1 MNIFHRFTR
10 RSLSANRSRTW
21 VTIIGIVLSMA
32 LFTAVIEG
40 AYSGQQFL
48 VRSIEEIQ
56 GRWLLYESGLN
67 AEQVDALRST
77 EGVAE
82 SAVWQELGWAEIS
95 SENEYKPYL
104 LVEAANEEI
113 ENLLSFRLLSGRMP
127 ENSNELL
134 LPAHLASNGNVLY
147 HEGDTLTL
155 SLGRRVDSNGETLPA
170 AVSFDP
176 DGGEQIADTVERNF
190 TVVGTY
196 ERLDM
201 LVESYSCPGY
211 TALTYGDGRGD
222 FTVFLRLKHPGQIQG
237 WMDAH
242 PSVGERVTHED
253 LRRFNG
259 VFNTESYNI
268 LLYGFAGVLVFLI
281 SFGSISLIYNSFSI
295 SVSERTRQFGILKS
309 VGATKK
315 QIRRS
320 VLYEALLLSAIGIP
334 IGLIVGCV
342 GIGLTLYFLRD
353 AFTGFIFTGASTQM
367 RLVLHPL
374 ALLLAAA
381 ICLVTTLISAAIPAS
396 RAIRI
401 SPIDSIRQSNDVK
414 LKGRQVRT
422 SRLTQKLF
430 GFEGTMAAKNFKRNR
445 RRYRSTVVSL
455 FLSVSLFISAS
466 SFCAYLTDAVSGVTG
481 VEKESIDIHYYTVGE
496 KKPDPESVLTLLS
509 VDGVTNAMYQDVDG
523 RDILIPADL
532 IDTEARSYL
541 SVDSEALNRD
551 AEEWGYLV
559 FMQDDAF
566 CAVCAANGYDPAA
579 YLDPEHPL
587 ALAWNQ
593 NRVFT
598 ETKNGVKWAKIP
610 VLDETKLPC
619 TVSTG
624 EVREMDGYVFGGISE
639 SEDGKRILIYHPI
652 DETGEPDW
660 DEPVFFTPE
669 EAEIRVSYTI
679 GGIVK
684 KQSFGLSASQFTLF
698 YPYSMEEAVL
708 GEGNRIFQTNFEFQA
723 AEHAKVFDSMKAV
736 LLDAGMDA
744 TRLYDAAADEESTR
758 MMVKVVNVFAYGFII
773 LISLIAVANVF
784 NTISTNILLRRR
796 EFAMLRSIGLGSK
809 GFRKMMNYECIIY
822 GLKGLAWGLP
832 AAVGMTWVIW
842 RVTNAAFDRG
852 FYIPWTSIIIAVGS
866 VFLVV
871 FVTML
876 YATDKLKKDNPID
889 ALKNENL

>member
-56 GRWLLYESGLN
+56 GRWLLYESGLS
-67 AEQVDALRST
+67 AQQAYALRST

-155 SLGRRVDSNGETLPA
+155 SLGRRVDANGETLPA

-211 TALTYGDGRGD
+211 TALTRGDGRGD
-222 FTVFLRLKHPGQIQG
+222 FTVFLRLRHPSQIQK

-242 PSVGERVTHED
+242 PSVGVRVAHED

-320 VLYEALLLSAIGIP
+320 VLYEALLLSAVGIP

-353 AFTGFIFTGASTQM
+353 AFIGFIFTGASTQM

-374 ALLLAAA
+374 ALLIAAA
-381 ICLVTTLISAAIPAS
+381 VCLVTTLISAAIPAR

-401 SPIDSIRQSNDVK
+401 SPIDSIRQSDDVK
-414 LKGRQVRT
+414 LKGREVRT

-466 SFCAYLTDAVSGVTG
+466 SFCAYLTDAVGGVTG
-481 VEKESIDIHYYTVGE
+481 VERESIDLHYYSVGE
-496 KKPDPESVLTLLS
+496 NKPDPESVLALLS

-523 RDILIPADL
+523 RDLLIPLDL
-532 IDTEARSYL
+532 IPPESRVKLEGYPIDRNGAMEL
-541 SVDSEALNRD
+541 
-551 AEEWGYLV
+551 WGTLA
-559 FMQDDAF
+559 FISDDAF
-566 CAVCAANGYDPAA
+566 CTACAANGYDPAA
-579 YLDPEHPL
+579 YFDPEHPL
-587 ALAWNQ
+587 ALVWNQ

-598 ETKNGVKWAKIP
+598 ETKTGGKWSRFP
-610 VLDETKLPC
+610 VLDASLLPC
-619 TVSTG
+619 TLSIPEAKALEGYAYGGAQYDEGG
-624 EVREMDGYVFGGISE
+624 ERQH
-639 SEDGKRILIYHPI
+639 IYYPE
-652 DETGEPDW
+652 DETGRVNW
-660 DEPVFFTPE
+660 DEPLLLSVD
-669 EAEIRVSYTI
+669 EAELRIPLTV
-679 GGIVK
+679 GGVVE
-684 KQSFGLSASQFTLF
+684 KQSFGLPANQFTLF
-698 YPYSMEEAVL
+698 YPYSMEESVL

-796 EFAMLRSIGLGSK
+796 EFAMLRSIGLGNK

-842 RVTNAAFDRG
+842 RVTNAAFDRS
-852 FYIPWTSIIIAVGS
+852 FYIPWTSIVIAVGS